1 MIMKVTKGTLI
12 DWGQQAALLII
23 VSTLFLY
30 LGTNMSENIDSL
42 GITTGFGF
50 LDERAGYD
58 ITFSLID
65 YNQNDTYLRAYWV
78 GVANTLLVSFMSI
91 IFATLLGF
99 IIGVGRVSKNWV
111 VSKLCRT
118 YVELIRNV
126 PLVIQLV
133 WWYALFLSLPAVRS
147 SISLADDVYLSNRG
161 LAVPHVSMNG
171 WGVYILVALV
181 VSFAFALAYRNY
193 VYRRS
198 QWQGFHPNIWPKFA
212 LITVSLPLL
221 MIVLNVLNDNIV
233 ISTPKLMGFNFQGGM
248 TIIPELVALCIA
260 LSVYSS
266 SYIAEIVR
274 GCIQSIS
281 SGQQEAGKA
290 LGFTDHNIM
299 WKLIVPQAVYPMV
312 PQITSVYLNIIKNS
326 SLGVVIGFMEL
337 VSSTGGTTL
346 NNTGQAIECILLVMG
361 TYCIFSLI
369 TSLLMNWYNS
379 RISIGKS

>member
-1 MIMKVTKGTLI
+1 MKVTKGTLI

-50 LDERAGYD
+50 LEERAGYD

-65 YNQNDTYLRAYWV
+65 YDQNDTYLRAYWV

-99 IIGVGRVSKNWV
+99 IVGVGRVSQNWI

-133 WWYALFLSLPAVRS
+133 WWYALFLSLPAVRN

-171 WGVYILVALV
+171 WGVYILVALI
-181 VSFAFALAYRNY
+181 VSFAFALAYRSY

-198 QWQGFHPNIWPKFA
+198 QWLGFHPNIWPRFA

-221 MIVLNVLNDNIV
+221 ILGINVINDNIV

-248 TIIPELVALCIA
+248 TIIPELVALSIA

-281 SGQQEAGKA
+281 SGQKEAGKA

-369 TSLLMNWYNS
+369 TSLFMNWYNS

>member
-50 LDERAGYD
+50 LEERAGYD

-99 IIGVGRVSKNWV
+99 IVGVGRVSQNSI

-118 YVELIRNV
+118 YVELIRNI

-133 WWYALFLSLPAVRS
+133 WWYALFLSLPAVRN

-171 WGVYILVALV
+171 WGVYILVALI
-181 VSFAFALAYRNY
+181 VSFAFALAYRSY

-198 QWQGFHPNIWPKFA
+198 QWLGFHPNIWPRFA

-221 MIVLNVLNDNIV
+221 ILGINVINDNIV

-248 TIIPELVALCIA
+248 TIIPELVALSIA

-281 SGQQEAGKA
+281 SGPERS
-290 LGFTDHNIM
+290 
-299 WKLIVPQAVYPMV
+299 W
-312 PQITSVYLNIIKNS
+312 
-326 SLGVVIGFMEL
+326 
-337 VSSTGGTTL
+337 
-346 NNTGQAIECILLVMG
+346 
-361 TYCIFSLI
+361 
-369 TSLLMNWYNS
+369 
-379 RISIGKS
+379 

>member
-1 MIMKVTKGTLI
+1 MKVTKGTLI
-12 DWGQQAALLII
+12 DWGQQATLLII
-23 VSTLFLY
+23 VSVLFLY

-42 GITTGFGF
+42 GITTGFDF
-50 LDERAGYD
+50 LNDRAGYD

-65 YNQNDTYLRAYWV
+65 YNPNDTYLRAYWV

-99 IIGVGRVSKNWV
+99 IVGVGRVSKNWV
-111 VSKLCRT
+111 VSKLCRA

-133 WWYALFLSLPAVRS
+133 WWYALFLSLPPVRN
-147 SISLADDVYLSNRG
+147 SISLADDIYLSNRG
-161 LAVPHVSMNG
+161 LAIPHISMNG
-171 WGVYILVALV
+171 YGIYVLIALV
-181 VSFAFALAYRNY
+181 VSFTLALVYRNY
-193 VYRRS
+193 VYHRS
-198 QWQGFHPNIWPKFA
+198 QWQGFNPTIWPKFT
-212 LITVSLPLL
+212 LITLSLPFL
-221 MIVLNVLNDNIV
+221 MIMFILLTNNAS
-233 ISTPKLMGFNFQGGM
+233 ISSPKLTGFNFQGGM
-248 TIIPELVALCIA
+248 IVIPELVALCVA

-299 WKLIVPQAVYPMV
+299 WKLIVPQAIYPMV

-361 TYCIFSLI
+361 TYCVFSLI

-379 RISIGKS
+379 RISIGK